1 MSAASNDLEDKLLD
15 HVLRNTSYSQP
26 STLRIALF
34 AGTASDVLA
43 ALEAGTGSRSGTGNW
58 GHYEITG
65 GAYERKAITFA
76 GLVIPPIVSP
86 IPNTKPLIK
95 ENILLHIL

>member
-1 MSAASNDLEDKLLD
+1 MSSASNYLENKLLD
-15 HVLRNTSYSQP
+15 HTLRNTSFSQP
-26 STLRIALF
+26 STLTIALF

-65 GAYERKAITFA
+65 GAYTR
-76 GLVIPPIVSP
+76 
-86 IPNTKPLIK
+86 
-95 ENILLHIL
+95 